1 MAILKIGGVDMP
13 EPSKYSVS
21 TSDLHAD
28 SSTRT
33 ETGHLVINRIRSGV
47 YKLEVGWNALNA
59 ADLTTIRNA
68 TSGVTFN
75 VTFLD
80 IDGTTKTKTMY
91 SGDYKSE
98 PRRLFGNDKRWDIS
112 FNLIEV

>member
-1 MAILKIGGVDMP
+1 MAILTINGTPMP
-13 EPSKYSVS
+13 EPSKYTVS

-47 YKLEVGWNALNA
+47 YKLEVGWSALNG
-59 ADLTTIRNA
+59 ADVTTIRNA
-68 TSGVTFN
+68 TDGVTFI

-80 IDGTTKTKTMY
+80 IDGTFKTKTMY
-91 SGDYKSE
+91 SGDYKSD
-98 PRRLFGNDKRWDIS
+98 PRRLYGTDKRWDIS

>member
-1 MAILKIGGVDMP
+1 MAIITINGTPMP

-21 TSDLHAD
+21 TNDLHAD

-33 ETGHLVINRIRSGV
+33 ETGRLIINRIRANV
-47 YKLEVGWNALNA
+47 YKIECGWSAITSNQLNV
-59 ADLTTIRNA
+59 IKNA
-68 TSGVTFN
+68 TNPVTVS

-80 IDGTTKTKTMY
+80 GNGAYVTKTMY
-91 SGDYKSE
+91 SGDKKID
-98 PRRLFGNDKRWDIS
+98 PVKIFDNDKRWNYS